1 MSSSVLSVLLF
12 GGKEREWRESVVRD
26 VHRHNI
32 TRGRMCGVLCTR
44 GESDHYETGFTS
56 ARCTEDP
63 SCQNVMIG
71 PFSVSIIEK
80 IFALERLV
88 S

>member
-1 MSSSVLSVLLF
+1 MSSSVLCVLLF

-32 TRGRMCGVLCTR
+32 TRGRMCGVHEAREITTR
-44 GESDHYETGFTS
+44 QDSRVRIG
-56 ARCTEDP
+56 TEDP

-71 PFSVSIIEK
+71 PFSVSLIEK
-80 IFALERLV
+80 ISALERLV